1 MVIRVCTVFAYSIGV
16 WYWDKLRYFDASTCV
31 TIVMWSMVD
40 CLSLVSGLRVPI
52 TVIILLLLNEDT
64 HAYGNVPTY
73 TLPNMES
80 MLLWLG
86 WMRKHRRV
94 IQPRPFLVPVQ
105 CSTDYTF
112 TLNNLYTQTT
122 TCVHSK
128 NYNGIC
134 RNILLLVTLSSSCR
148 LYRHW
153 RVVVLWLNNYYWHEN
168 SKDRSRIV
176 IC

>member
-1 MVIRVCTVFAYSIGV
+1 MYCVCSIGV

-80 MLLWLG
+80 MLL
-86 WMRKHRRV
+86 
-94 IQPRPFLVPVQ
+94 
-105 CSTDYTF
+105 
-112 TLNNLYTQTT
+112 
-122 TCVHSK
+122 
-128 NYNGIC
+128 
-134 RNILLLVTLSSSCR
+134 
-148 LYRHW
+148 
-153 RVVVLWLNNYYWHEN
+153 
-168 SKDRSRIV
+168 
-176 IC
+176 